1 MSKSPR
7 TKTLSPCLSS
17 TLLNSSEDDGG
28 VEEVDEEGG
37 VKVDNDDAGVN
48 DWERKLS
55 GGRSSEISLCLLA
68 PDSSFTSLF
77 FRGASIIIIIIII
90 IKI

>member
-1 MSKSPR
+1 LSKSPR

-48 DWERKLS
+48 D
-55 GGRSSEISLCLLA
+55 
-68 PDSSFTSLF
+68 
-77 FRGASIIIIIIII
+77 
-90 IKI
+90 